1 MAVCSV
7 VPYGQLT
14 IELLFNNGF
23 LEAQMTYLSRFLR
36 ATVLASSLCTTAIA
50 QDFTLVMHHFLP
62 PVANA
67 HKVMLAPWAQR
78 IQDQSDGRIAIEIAP
93 AMAMGGK
100 PPELYGQVRDGTADI
115 VWTVLGYTPG
125 VFPRSEVFEL
135 PLVHAGSATATTIAL
150 NNSLDLLAEDFNDVH
165 VVFLHAHDGNLIH
178 SARHPVRGFDDVA
191 GTKLRTP
198 GRTGAWV
205 IEAMG
210 AEPVAMPVPAL
221 PEAMSKGVVDGA
233 LTTFEIVPA
242 LRLQDL
248 NKATT
253 ELPNGDRFGTAT
265 FMLAM
270 NKDAYAALPD
280 DLKAV
285 IDANSRANIAA
296 EIGAMWEGFEASGIA
311 ALEAAGVESIVLS
324 EEEAAQF
331 NAANETVVQRWVD
344 EVTANGIDGAG
355 LLDAARAAIAAASD
369 SN

>member
-1 MAVCSV
+1 MTRRFNVLGAAALACSL
-7 VPYGQLT
+7 G
-14 IELLFNNGF
+14 
-23 LEAQMTYLSRFLR
+23 
-36 ATVLASSLCTTAIA
+36 ASAIA
-50 QDFTLVMHHFLP
+50 QETTLIMHHFLP

-78 IQDQSDGRIAIEIAP
+78 IEDQSDGRIAIEIAP
-93 AMAMGGK
+93 AMAMGGT

-115 VWTVLGYTPG
+115 VWTLLGYTPG

-150 NNSLDLLAEDFNDVH
+150 NNSLDLLAGDFEDVH
-165 VVFLHAHDGNLIH
+165 VLFLHTHDGNLIH
-178 SARHPVRGFDDVA
+178 SAKDPVRGFADVA
-191 GTKLRTP
+191 GMKLRTP

-221 PEAMSKGVVDGA
+221 PEALSKGVVDGA

-242 LRLQDL
+242 LRLQELD
-248 NKATT
+248 KATT
-253 ELPNGDRFGTAT
+253 ELPGGDRFGTAV

-285 IDANSRANIAA
+285 IDANSRTNIAA
-296 EIGAMWEGFEASGIA
+296 EIGAMWEGFEAGGIA
-311 ALEAAGVESIVLS
+311 ALEAAGIENIVLS
-324 EEEAAQF
+324 DDEAAKF
-331 NAANETVVQRWVD
+331 VAANETVVQRWVD
-344 EVTANGIDGAG
+344 EVTEDGIDGAA
-355 LLDAARAAIAAASD
+355 LLDAARAAVEAAST

>member
-1 MAVCSV
+1 MRPITKAVGAAAVAFS
-7 VPYGQLT
+7 LST
-14 IELLFNNGF
+14 SAF
-23 LEAQMTYLSRFLR
+23 AQE
-36 ATVLASSLCTTAIA
+36 V
-50 QDFTLVMHHFLP
+50 TLVMHHFLP

-67 HKVMLAPWAQR
+67 HKVMLAPWAER
-78 IQDQSDGRIAIEIAP
+78 IEEQSEGRIAIEIAP

-100 PPELYGQVRDGTADI
+100 PPELYGQVRDGAADM
-115 VWTVLGYTPG
+115 VWTLLGYTPG

-150 NNSLDLLAEDFNDVH
+150 NNSLDLLAEDFKDVH
-165 VVFLHAHDGNLIH
+165 VLFLHTHDGNLIH
-178 SARHPVRGFDDVA
+178 SAKNPVRAFDDVA
-191 GTKLRTP
+191 GMKLRTP

-242 LRLQDL
+242 LRLQELD
-248 NKATT
+248 KATT
-253 ELPNGDRFGTAT
+253 ERPNGDRFGTAV

-285 IDANSRANIAA
+285 IDANSRANVAA
-296 EIGAMWEGFEASGIA
+296 EIGAMWEGFEAGGIA
-311 ALEAAGVESIVLS
+311 ALEAAGVENIVLS
-324 EEEAAQF
+324 DEEAAKF
-331 NAANETVVQRWVD
+331 TAANETVVQRWVD

-355 LLDAARAAIAAASD
+355 LLDAARAAIAAAST